1 MSAVNAVRAATQ
13 EPRGAA
19 PDGEPAP
26 AALLTAQTVL
36 AALVDAGVR
45 HVVLSLGSRS
55 APFVPVLADA
65 EAAGL
70 IDVRVVLDERS
81 AGFVALG
88 MARAGMRRRCT
99 APAAVITTSG
109 TAVANLHPAVL
120 EADAAGIPLLLITA
134 DRPHEL
140 VGTGANQ
147 TTEQTRM
154 FGAAVRTVVDLPADL
169 PRDLGAD
176 AAIPAIGGQV
186 RRAVEAARGRLSRD
200 PGPVQINVRFR
211 PPLAGPS
218 MGQSKRSAPRPA
230 SALSASSVPPAPS
243 APLVPSASAD
253 TPPAP
258 AISAAPAA
266 PVASP
271 DGAPSESRR
280 PRNGVCGLVVVGDTA
295 DDLGRLG
302 RALAEHLDWPLL
314 AEPTSGA
321 RGGPQALVRYAELLG
336 TPEGAELSGR
346 AQRIVVLGHPS
357 LTRSVTALLARTDP
371 SIDVLTSTARWTDVA
386 GTAAA
391 VHAVGAVESVETAET
406 AEAAEPT
413 EPAGPTEAAASRKWD
428 VPALAAALGLEAA
441 PPSWTDAWREAQG
454 RLPDLPEEGEALT
467 PDGAVLAV
475 YASCHSCRGPRNARD
490 AEGSRH
496 VDASFAPVAPALD
509 LVLGSSMTIRRLDRL
524 APPATGCAPAPIAN
538 RGLAGIDGTLAT
550 ALGVALAQDRGA
562 GVRVVVGDLTFLHDA
577 MSLGRGRGETEPDL
591 QVVVI
596 DDAGGAIFST
606 LEYPAV
612 TAPPV
617 FDRYFTAPQG
627 ADIAA
632 LARALGARVHQPR
645 TMTELRD
652 VLAGPVHGLSVV
664 HVSAQ
669 ASTAGSA

>member
-1 MSAVNAVRAATQ
+1 MPGQSASAGPAAV
-13 EPRGAA
+13 
-19 PDGEPAP
+19 PAP
-26 AALLTAQTVL
+26 A
-36 AALVDAGVR
+36 
-45 HVVLSLGSRS
+45 
-55 APFVPVLADA
+55 
-65 EAAGL
+65 
-70 IDVRVVLDERS
+70 
-81 AGFVALG
+81 
-88 MARAGMRRRCT
+88 
-99 APAAVITTSG
+99 SG
-109 TAVANLHPAVL
+109 TPA
-120 EADAAGIPLLLITA
+120 
-134 DRPHEL
+134 
-140 VGTGANQ
+140 
-147 TTEQTRM
+147 
-154 FGAAVRTVVDLPADL
+154 
-169 PRDLGAD
+169 
-176 AAIPAIGGQV
+176 
-186 RRAVEAARGRLSRD
+186 
-200 PGPVQINVRFR
+200 
-211 PPLAGPS
+211 
-218 MGQSKRSAPRPA
+218 
-230 SALSASSVPPAPS
+230 
-243 APLVPSASAD
+243 
-253 TPPAP
+253 
-258 AISAAPAA
+258 
-266 PVASP
+266 ASP
-271 DGAPSESRR
+271 DGAPPQPRR
-280 PRNGVCGLVVVGDTA
+280 PRSGACGLVVVGDTA
-295 DDLGRLG
+295 DRLGDLG

-336 TPEGAELSGR
+336 APAGAELSGR
-346 AQRIVVLGHPS
+346 AERIVVLGHPS
-357 LTRSVTALLARTDP
+357 LTRSVTALLARRDP
-371 SIDVLTSTARWTDVA
+371 PIDVLTSTARWTDVA

-391 VHAVGAVESVETAET
+391 VHAVGASEASEAMASVEATED
-406 AEAAEPT
+406 AEAAEP
-413 EPAGPTEAAASRKWD
+413 EAAGARSWD

-441 PPSWTDAWREAQG
+441 PPSWMDAWREAEH

-475 YASCHSCRGPRNARD
+475 YASCQSCHGSGNARNARG
-490 AEGSRH
+490 AG
-496 VDASFAPVAPALD
+496 VPAPA

>member
-1 MSAVNAVRAATQ
+1 MSAVNAVSAAIQ

-176 AAIPAIGGQV
+176 AAIPAIGGQI

-200 PGPVQINVRFR
+200 PGPVQVNVRFR
-211 PPLAGPS
+211 PPLAGLS
-218 MGQSKRSAPRPA
+218 TGRLGRSAPRPA

-295 DDLGRLG
+295 DDLGHLG
-302 RALAEHLDWPLL
+302 RALAEHLNWPLL

-336 TPEGAELSGR
+336 APAGAELSGR
-346 AQRIVVLGHPS
+346 AERIVVLGHPS

-391 VHAVGAVESVETAET
+391 VHAVGASEASEAMASVEATED
-406 AEAAEPT
+406 AEAAEP
-413 EPAGPTEAAASRKWD
+413 EAAGARSWD

-475 YASCHSCRGPRNARD
+475 YTSCQSCYGSGNARG
-490 AEGSRH
+490 AG
-496 VDASFAPVAPALD
+496 VPAPA

-524 APPATGCAPAPIAN
+524 APPANGCAPAPIAN

>member
-1 MSAVNAVRAATQ
+1 MSAVNAVSAATQ

-45 HVVLSLGSRS
+45 HVVLSLGARS
-55 APFVPVLADA
+55 APFGPVLADA

-109 TAVANLHPAVL
+109 TAVASLHPAVL

-218 MGQSKRSAPRPA
+218 PGRLGRSAPRPA
-230 SALSASSVPPAPS
+230 PAPPGLSGLPGQS
-243 APLVPSASAD
+243 AAAGPAAV
-253 TPPAP
+253 PAP
-258 AISAAPAA
+258 ASGTPAAAPA
-266 PVASP
+266 ASP
-271 DGAPSESRR
+271 DGAPPQPRR
-280 PRNGVCGLVVVGDTA
+280 PRSGACGLVVVGDTA
-295 DDLGRLG
+295 DDLGHLG
-302 RALAEHLDWPLL
+302 RALAEHLNWPLL

-336 TPEGAELSGR
+336 APAGAELSGR
-346 AQRIVVLGHPS
+346 AERIVVLGHPS
-357 LTRSVTALLARTDP
+357 LTRSVTALLARRDP
-371 SIDVLTSTARWTDVA
+371 PIDVLTSTARWTDVA

-391 VHAVGAVESVETAET
+391 VHAVGASEASEATED
-406 AEAAEPT
+406 AEAAEP
-413 EPAGPTEAAASRKWD
+413 EAAGARSWD

-441 PPSWTDAWREAQG
+441 PTSWTDAWREAEH

-475 YASCHSCRGPRNARD
+475 YASCQSCHGSGNARNARG
-490 AEGSRH
+490 AG
-496 VDASFAPVAPALD
+496 VPAPA

-645 TMTELRD
+645 TMTELCD

>member
-1 MSAVNAVRAATQ
+1 MSAVNAVSAATQ

-200 PGPVQINVRFR
+200 PGPVQVNVRFR
-211 PPLAGPS
+211 PPLAGLS
-218 MGQSKRSAPRPA
+218 TGRLGRSAPRPA

-321 RGGPQALVRYAELLG
+321 RGGPQALVHYAELLG

-413 EPAGPTEAAASRKWD
+413 EPAGPTEAAGARSWD

-441 PPSWTDAWREAQG
+441 PTSWTDAWREAEH

-475 YASCHSCRGPRNARD
+475 YASCQSCHGSGNARNARG
-490 AEGSRH
+490 AG
-496 VDASFAPVAPALD
+496 VPAPA

-645 TMTELRD
+645 TMTELCD

>member
-1 MSAVNAVRAATQ
+1 MSAVNAVSAATQ

-176 AAIPAIGGQV
+176 AAIPAIGGQI

-211 PPLAGPS
+211 PPLAGPFP
-218 MGQSKRSAPRPA
+218 GRLGRSAPRPA
-230 SALSASSVPPAPS
+230 PAP
-243 APLVPSASAD
+243 PGLPGLPGVPGQSASAG
-253 TPPAP
+253 PA
-258 AISAAPAA
+258 AAPASASGA
-266 PVASP
+266 PSGAPAAVPAASP
-271 DGAPSESRR
+271 DGAPPQPRR
-280 PRNGVCGLVVVGDTA
+280 PRSGACGLVVVGDTA
-295 DDLGRLG
+295 DDLGHLG
-302 RALAEHLDWPLL
+302 RALAEHLNWPLL

-336 TPEGAELSGR
+336 APAGAEWSGR
-346 AQRIVVLGHPS
+346 AERIVVLGHPS
-357 LTRSVTALLARTDP
+357 LTRSVTALLARRDP
-371 SIDVLTSTARWTDVA
+371 PIDVLTSTARWTDVA

-391 VHAVGAVESVETAET
+391 VHAVGASEASEAMESVEATED
-406 AEAAEPT
+406 AEAAEP
-413 EPAGPTEAAASRKWD
+413 EAAGARSWD

-441 PPSWTDAWREAQG
+441 PTSWTDAWREAEH

-475 YASCHSCRGPRNARD
+475 YASCQSCHGSGNARNARG
-490 AEGSRH
+490 AG
-496 VDASFAPVAPALD
+496 VPAPA

>member
-1 MSAVNAVRAATQ
+1 MSAVNAVSAATQ

-88 MARAGMRRRCT
+88 MARAGMRRRCA

-176 AAIPAIGGQV
+176 AAIPAIGGQI

-211 PPLAGPS
+211 PPLAGPFP
-218 MGQSKRSAPRPA
+218 GRLGRSAPRPA
-230 SALSASSVPPAPS
+230 PAPPGLS
-243 APLVPSASAD
+243 GLPGQSASAG
-253 TPPAP
+253 PAAVPAP
-258 AISAAPAA
+258 ASGTPA
-266 PVASP
+266 ASP
-271 DGAPSESRR
+271 DGAPPQPRR
-280 PRNGVCGLVVVGDTA
+280 PRSGACGLVVVGDTA
-295 DDLGRLG
+295 DDLGHLG
-302 RALAEHLDWPLL
+302 RALAEHLNWPLL

-336 TPEGAELSGR
+336 APAGAELSGR
-346 AQRIVVLGHPS
+346 AERIVVLGHPS
-357 LTRSVTALLARTDP
+357 LTRSVTALLARRDP
-371 SIDVLTSTARWTDVA
+371 PIDVLTSTARWTDVA

-391 VHAVGAVESVETAET
+391 VHAVGASEASEAMESVEATED
-406 AEAAEPT
+406 AEAAEP
-413 EPAGPTEAAASRKWD
+413 EAAGARSWD

-441 PPSWTDAWREAQG
+441 PTSWMDAWREAEH

-475 YASCHSCRGPRNARD
+475 YTSCQSCYGSGNARG
-490 AEGSRH
+490 AG
-496 VDASFAPVAPALD
+496 VPAPA

-524 APPATGCAPAPIAN
+524 APPANGCAPAPIAN

>member
-1 MSAVNAVRAATQ
+1 MSAVNAVSAATQ

-176 AAIPAIGGQV
+176 AAIPAIGGQI

-211 PPLAGPS
+211 PPLAGPFP
-218 MGQSKRSAPRPA
+218 GRLGRSAPRPA
-230 SALSASSVPPAPS
+230 PAP
-243 APLVPSASAD
+243 PGLPGLPGVPGQSASAG
-253 TPPAP
+253 PA
-258 AISAAPAA
+258 AAPASASGA
-266 PVASP
+266 PSGAPAAVPAASP
-271 DGAPSESRR
+271 DGAPPQPRR
-280 PRNGVCGLVVVGDTA
+280 PRSGACGLVVVGDTA
-295 DDLGRLG
+295 DDLGHLG
-302 RALAEHLDWPLL
+302 RALAEHLNWPLL

-336 TPEGAELSGR
+336 APAGAELSGR
-346 AQRIVVLGHPS
+346 AERIVVLGHPS
-357 LTRSVTALLARTDP
+357 LTRSVTALLARRDP
-371 SIDVLTSTARWTDVA
+371 PIDVLTSTARWTDVA

-391 VHAVGAVESVETAET
+391 VHAVGASEASEAMASVEATED
-406 AEAAEPT
+406 AEAAEP
-413 EPAGPTEAAASRKWD
+413 EAAGARSWD

-441 PPSWTDAWREAQG
+441 PPSWMDAWREAEH

-475 YASCHSCRGPRNARD
+475 YTSCQSCYGSGNARG
-490 AEGSRH
+490 AG
-496 VDASFAPVAPALD
+496 VPAPA

-524 APPATGCAPAPIAN
+524 APPANGCAPAPIAN

>member
-1 MSAVNAVRAATQ
+1 MSAVNAVSAATQ

-109 TAVANLHPAVL
+109 TAVASLHPAVL

-218 MGQSKRSAPRPA
+218 PGRLGRSAPRPA
-230 SALSASSVPPAPS
+230 PAPPGLS
-243 APLVPSASAD
+243 GLPGQSASAG
-253 TPPAP
+253 PAAVPAP
-258 AISAAPAA
+258 ASGTPAAAPA
-266 PVASP
+266 ASP
-271 DGAPSESRR
+271 DGAPPQPRR
-280 PRNGVCGLVVVGDTA
+280 PRSGACGLVVVGDTA
-295 DDLGRLG
+295 DDLGHLG
-302 RALAEHLDWPLL
+302 RALAEHLNWPLL

-321 RGGPQALVRYAELLG
+321 RGGPQALVHYAELLG
-336 TPEGAELSGR
+336 APAGAELSGR
-346 AQRIVVLGHPS
+346 AERIVVLGHPS
-357 LTRSVTALLARTDP
+357 LTRSVTALLARRDP
-371 SIDVLTSTARWTDVA
+371 PIDVLTSTARWTDVA

-391 VHAVGAVESVETAET
+391 VHAVGASEASEAMASVEATED
-406 AEAAEPT
+406 AEAAEP
-413 EPAGPTEAAASRKWD
+413 EAAGARSWD

-441 PPSWTDAWREAQG
+441 PTSWTDAWREAEH

-475 YASCHSCRGPRNARD
+475 YTSCQSCYGSGNARG
-490 AEGSRH
+490 AG
-496 VDASFAPVAPALD
+496 VPAPA

>member
-176 AAIPAIGGQV
+176 AAIPAIGGQI

-200 PGPVQINVRFR
+200 PGPVQVNVRFR
-211 PPLAGPS
+211 PPLAGLS
-218 MGQSKRSAPRPA
+218 TGRLGRSAPRPA
-230 SALSASSVPPAPS
+230 PAPPGLS
-243 APLVPSASAD
+243 GLPGQSASAG
-253 TPPAP
+253 PAAVPAP
-258 AISAAPAA
+258 ASGTPAAAPA
-266 PVASP
+266 ASP
-271 DGAPSESRR
+271 DGAPPQPRR
-280 PRNGVCGLVVVGDTA
+280 PRSGACGLVVVGDTA
-295 DDLGRLG
+295 DDLGHLG
-302 RALAEHLDWPLL
+302 RALAEHLNWPLL

-336 TPEGAELSGR
+336 APAGAELSGR
-346 AQRIVVLGHPS
+346 AERIVVLGHPS
-357 LTRSVTALLARTDP
+357 LTRSVTALLARRDP
-371 SIDVLTSTARWTDVA
+371 PIDVLTSTARWTDVA

-391 VHAVGAVESVETAET
+391 VHAVGASEASEAMASVEATED
-406 AEAAEPT
+406 AEAAEP
-413 EPAGPTEAAASRKWD
+413 EAAGARSWD

-441 PPSWTDAWREAQG
+441 PPSWMDAWREAEH

-475 YASCHSCRGPRNARD
+475 YASCQSCHGSGNARNARG
-490 AEGSRH
+490 AG
-496 VDASFAPVAPALD
+496 VPAPA

-524 APPATGCAPAPIAN
+524 APPANGCAPAPIAN

>member
-1 MSAVNAVRAATQ
+1 MSAVNAVSAAIQ

-176 AAIPAIGGQV
+176 AAIPAIGGQI

-200 PGPVQINVRFR
+200 PGPVQVNVRFR
-211 PPLAGPS
+211 PPLAGLS
-218 MGQSKRSAPRPA
+218 TGRLGRSAPRPA

-321 RGGPQALVRYAELLG
+321 RGGPQALVHYAELLG

-346 AQRIVVLGHPS
+346 AQRIVGLGHPS

-391 VHAVGAVESVETAET
+391 VHAVGASEASEAMASVEATED
-406 AEAAEPT
+406 AEAAEP
-413 EPAGPTEAAASRKWD
+413 EAAGARSWD

-441 PPSWTDAWREAQG
+441 PPSWMDAWREAEH

-475 YASCHSCRGPRNARD
+475 YTSCQSCYGSGNARG
-490 AEGSRH
+490 AG
-496 VDASFAPVAPALD
+496 VPAPA

-524 APPATGCAPAPIAN
+524 APPANGCAPAPIAN

>member
-1 MSAVNAVRAATQ
+1 MSAVNAVSAAIQ

-176 AAIPAIGGQV
+176 AAIPAIGGQI

-200 PGPVQINVRFR
+200 PGPVQVNVRFR
-211 PPLAGPS
+211 PPLAGLS
-218 MGQSKRSAPRPA
+218 TGRLGRSAPRPA
-230 SALSASSVPPAPS
+230 PAP
-243 APLVPSASAD
+243 PGLPGVPGQSASAG
-253 TPPAP
+253 PA
-258 AISAAPAA
+258 AAPASASGA
-266 PVASP
+266 PSGAPAAVPAASP
-271 DGAPSESRR
+271 DGAPPQPRR
-280 PRNGVCGLVVVGDTA
+280 PRSGACGLVVVGDTA

-321 RGGPQALVRYAELLG
+321 RGGPQALVHYAELLG

-357 LTRSVTALLARTDP
+357 LTRSVTALLARRDP
-371 SIDVLTSTARWTDVA
+371 PIDVLTSTARWTDVA

-475 YASCHSCRGPRNARD
+475 YTSCQSCYGSGNARG
-490 AEGSRH
+490 AG
-496 VDASFAPVAPALD
+496 VPAPA

-524 APPATGCAPAPIAN
+524 APPANGCAPAPIAN

>member
-1 MSAVNAVRAATQ
+1 MSAVNAVSAAIQ

-176 AAIPAIGGQV
+176 AAIPAIGGQI

-200 PGPVQINVRFR
+200 PGPVQVNVRFR
-211 PPLAGPS
+211 PPLAGLS
-218 MGQSKRSAPRPA
+218 TGRLGRSAPRPA
-230 SALSASSVPPAPS
+230 PAP
-243 APLVPSASAD
+243 PGLPGLPGVPGQSASAG
-253 TPPAP
+253 PA
-258 AISAAPAA
+258 AAPASASGA
-266 PVASP
+266 PSGAPAAVPAASP
-271 DGAPSESRR
+271 DGAPPQPRR
-280 PRNGVCGLVVVGDTA
+280 PRSGACGLVVVGDTA
-295 DDLGRLG
+295 DDLGHLG
-302 RALAEHLDWPLL
+302 RALAEHLNWPLL

-336 TPEGAELSGR
+336 APAGAEWSGR
-346 AQRIVVLGHPS
+346 AERIVVLGHPS
-357 LTRSVTALLARTDP
+357 LTRSVTALLARRDP
-371 SIDVLTSTARWTDVA
+371 PIDVLTSTARWTDVA

-391 VHAVGAVESVETAET
+391 VHAVGASEASEAMESVEATED
-406 AEAAEPT
+406 AEAAEP
-413 EPAGPTEAAASRKWD
+413 EAAGARSWD

-441 PPSWTDAWREAQG
+441 PTSWTDAWREAEH

-475 YASCHSCRGPRNARD
+475 YASCQSCHGSGNARNARG
-490 AEGSRH
+490 AG
-496 VDASFAPVAPALD
+496 VPAPA

>member
-1 MSAVNAVRAATQ
+1 MSAVNAVSAATQ

-109 TAVANLHPAVL
+109 TAVASLHPAVL

-176 AAIPAIGGQV
+176 AAIPAIGGQI

-218 MGQSKRSAPRPA
+218 PGRLGRSAPRPA
-230 SALSASSVPPAPS
+230 PAPPGLS
-243 APLVPSASAD
+243 GLPGQSASAG
-253 TPPAP
+253 PAAVPAP
-258 AISAAPAA
+258 ASGTPAAAPA
-266 PVASP
+266 ASP
-271 DGAPSESRR
+271 DGAPPQPRR
-280 PRNGVCGLVVVGDTA
+280 PRSGACGLVVVGDTA
-295 DDLGRLG
+295 DDLGHLG
-302 RALAEHLDWPLL
+302 RALAEHLNWPLL

-336 TPEGAELSGR
+336 APAGAELSGR
-346 AQRIVVLGHPS
+346 AERIVVLGHPS
-357 LTRSVTALLARTDP
+357 LTRSVTALLARRDP
-371 SIDVLTSTARWTDVA
+371 PIDVLTSTARWTDVA

-391 VHAVGAVESVETAET
+391 VHAVGASEASEAMESVEATED
-406 AEAAEPT
+406 AEAAEP
-413 EPAGPTEAAASRKWD
+413 EAAGARSWD

-441 PPSWTDAWREAQG
+441 PTSWTDAWREAEH

-475 YASCHSCRGPRNARD
+475 YASCQSCHGSGNARNARG
-490 AEGSRH
+490 AG
-496 VDASFAPVAPALD
+496 VPAPA

-524 APPATGCAPAPIAN
+524 APPANGCAPAPIAN

>member
-1 MSAVNAVRAATQ
+1 MSAVNAVSAATQ

-109 TAVANLHPAVL
+109 TAVASLHPAVL

-218 MGQSKRSAPRPA
+218 PGRLGRSAPRPA
-230 SALSASSVPPAPS
+230 PAPPGLS
-243 APLVPSASAD
+243 GLPGQSASAG
-253 TPPAP
+253 PAAVPAP
-258 AISAAPAA
+258 ASGTPAAAPA
-266 PVASP
+266 ASP
-271 DGAPSESRR
+271 DGAPPQPRR
-280 PRNGVCGLVVVGDTA
+280 PRSGACGLVVVGDTA
-295 DDLGRLG
+295 DDLGHLG
-302 RALAEHLDWPLL
+302 RALAEHLNWPLL

-336 TPEGAELSGR
+336 APAGAELSGR
-346 AQRIVVLGHPS
+346 AERIVVLGHPS
-357 LTRSVTALLARTDP
+357 LTRSVTALLARRDP
-371 SIDVLTSTARWTDVA
+371 PIDVLTSTARWTDVA

-441 PPSWTDAWREAQG
+441 PPSWMDAWREAEH

-475 YASCHSCRGPRNARD
+475 YTSCQSCYGSGNARG
-490 AEGSRH
+490 AG
-496 VDASFAPVAPALD
+496 VPAPA

-524 APPATGCAPAPIAN
+524 APPANGCAPAPIAN

-645 TMTELRD
+645 TMTELCD

>member
-1 MSAVNAVRAATQ
+1 MSAVSAAAR
-13 EPRGAA
+13 ESRGGAA
-19 PDGEPAP
+19 PDDGGPVP
-26 AALLTAQTVL
+26 GALLTAQAVL
-36 AALVDAGVR
+36 ASLVDAGVR

-65 EAAGL
+65 EAADL

-169 PRDLGAD
+169 PRDLGAE
-176 AAIPAIGGQV
+176 AAIPAIGGQI

-218 MGQSKRSAPRPA
+218 MGRGRSAPLPA
-230 SALSASSVPPAPS
+230 SAPLRPSGPSGLSGPSV
-243 APLVPSASAD
+243 
-253 TPPAP
+253 
-258 AISAAPAA
+258 AAGPAA
-266 PVASP
+266 ARPEPAASTAPVVSAASP
-271 DGAPSESRR
+271 DGAPSQSQRSR
-280 PRNGVCGLVVVGDTA
+280 GGACGLVVVGDTA

-336 TPEGAELSGR
+336 APAGAELSGR

-357 LTRSVTALLARTDP
+357 LTRSVTALLARSDP
-371 SIDVLTSTARWTDVA
+371 LIDVLTSTARWTDVA

-391 VHAVGAVESVETAET
+391 VHAVGAVESVEAAET
-406 AEAAEPT
+406 AEAAEPAEPT
-413 EPAGPTEAAASRKWD
+413 EPTEAAASRRWD

-441 PPSWTDAWREAQG
+441 PPSWTDAWREAQD

-475 YASCHSCRGPRNARD
+475 YASCLGPPNARD
-490 AEGSRH
+490 AG
-496 VDASFAPVAPALD
+496 APVPD

-577 MSLGRGRGETEPDL
+577 MSLGRGCGEAEPDL
-591 QVVVI
+591 QVIVI

-612 TAPPV
+612 TAPQV
-617 FDRYFTAPQG
+617 FDRCFTAPQG

-652 VLAGPVHGLSVV
+652 MLAGPVRGLSVV
-664 HVSAQ
+664 HVVVSATGC
-669 ASTAGSA
+669 A

>member
-1 MSAVNAVRAATQ
+1 MSAVNAVSAAIQ

-176 AAIPAIGGQV
+176 AAIPAIGGQI

-218 MGQSKRSAPRPA
+218 PGRLGRSAPRPA
-230 SALSASSVPPAPS
+230 PAP
-243 APLVPSASAD
+243 PGLPGLPGVPGQSASAG
-253 TPPAP
+253 PA
-258 AISAAPAA
+258 AAPASASGA
-266 PVASP
+266 PSGAPAAVPAASP
-271 DGAPSESRR
+271 DGAPPQPRR
-280 PRNGVCGLVVVGDTA
+280 PRSGACGLVVVGDTA
-295 DDLGRLG
+295 DDLGHLG
-302 RALAEHLDWPLL
+302 RALAEHLNWPLL

-321 RGGPQALVRYAELLG
+321 RGGPQALVHYAELLG

-475 YASCHSCRGPRNARD
+475 YTSCQSCYGSGNARG
-490 AEGSRH
+490 AG
-496 VDASFAPVAPALD
+496 VPAPA

-524 APPATGCAPAPIAN
+524 APPANGCAPAPIAN

>member
-1 MSAVNAVRAATQ
+1 MSAVNAVSAATQ

-176 AAIPAIGGQV
+176 AAIPAIGGQI

-211 PPLAGPS
+211 PPLAGPFP
-218 MGQSKRSAPRPA
+218 GRLGRSAPRPA
-230 SALSASSVPPAPS
+230 PAPPGLS
-243 APLVPSASAD
+243 GLPGQSASAG
-253 TPPAP
+253 PAAVPAP
-258 AISAAPAA
+258 ASGTPA
-266 PVASP
+266 ASP
-271 DGAPSESRR
+271 DGAPPQPRR
-280 PRNGVCGLVVVGDTA
+280 PRSGACGLVVVGDTA
-295 DDLGRLG
+295 DDLGHLG
-302 RALAEHLDWPLL
+302 RALAEHLNWPLL

-336 TPEGAELSGR
+336 APAGAELSGR
-346 AQRIVVLGHPS
+346 AERIVVLGHPS
-357 LTRSVTALLARTDP
+357 LTRSVTALLARRDP
-371 SIDVLTSTARWTDVA
+371 PIDVLTSTARWTDVA

-391 VHAVGAVESVETAET
+391 VHAVGASEASEAMESVEATED
-406 AEAAEPT
+406 AEAAEP
-413 EPAGPTEAAASRKWD
+413 EAAGARSWD

-441 PPSWTDAWREAQG
+441 PTSWMDAWREAEH

-475 YASCHSCRGPRNARD
+475 YTSCQSCYGSGNARG
-490 AEGSRH
+490 AG
-496 VDASFAPVAPALD
+496 VPAPA

-524 APPATGCAPAPIAN
+524 APPANGCAPAPIAN

>member
-1 MSAVNAVRAATQ
+1 MSAVNAVSAATQ

-176 AAIPAIGGQV
+176 AAIPAIGGQI

-200 PGPVQINVRFR
+200 PGPVQVNVRFR
-211 PPLAGPS
+211 PPLAGLS
-218 MGQSKRSAPRPA
+218 TGRLGRSAPRPA

-321 RGGPQALVRYAELLG
+321 RGGPQALVHYAELLG
-336 TPEGAELSGR
+336 APAGAELSGR
-346 AQRIVVLGHPS
+346 AERIVVLGHPS
-357 LTRSVTALLARTDP
+357 LTRSVTALLARRDP
-371 SIDVLTSTARWTDVA
+371 PIDVLTSTARWTDVA

-391 VHAVGAVESVETAET
+391 VHAVGASEASEAMASVEATED
-406 AEAAEPT
+406 AEAAEP
-413 EPAGPTEAAASRKWD
+413 EAAGARSWD

-441 PPSWTDAWREAQG
+441 PPSWMDAWREAEH

-475 YASCHSCRGPRNARD
+475 YTSCQSCYGSGNARG
-490 AEGSRH
+490 AG
-496 VDASFAPVAPALD
+496 VPAPA

-524 APPATGCAPAPIAN
+524 APPANGCAPAPIAN

>member
-1 MSAVNAVRAATQ
+1 MSAVNAVSAATQ

-211 PPLAGPS
+211 PPLAGPFP
-218 MGQSKRSAPRPA
+218 GRLGRSAPRPA
-230 SALSASSVPPAPS
+230 PAPPGLS
-243 APLVPSASAD
+243 GLPGQSASAG
-253 TPPAP
+253 PAAVPAP
-258 AISAAPAA
+258 ASGTPA
-266 PVASP
+266 ASP
-271 DGAPSESRR
+271 DGAPPQPRR
-280 PRNGVCGLVVVGDTA
+280 PRSGACGLVVVGDTA
-295 DDLGRLG
+295 DDLGHLG
-302 RALAEHLDWPLL
+302 RALAEHLNWPLL

-336 TPEGAELSGR
+336 APAGAELSGR
-346 AQRIVVLGHPS
+346 AERIVVLGHPS
-357 LTRSVTALLARTDP
+357 LTRSVTALLARRDP
-371 SIDVLTSTARWTDVA
+371 PIDVLTSTARWTDVA

-391 VHAVGAVESVETAET
+391 VHAVGASEASEAMASVEATED
-406 AEAAEPT
+406 AEAAEP
-413 EPAGPTEAAASRKWD
+413 EAAGARSWD

-441 PPSWTDAWREAQG
+441 PPSWMDAWREAEH

-475 YASCHSCRGPRNARD
+475 YASCQSCHGSGNARNARG
-490 AEGSRH
+490 AG
-496 VDASFAPVAPALD
+496 VPAPA

-524 APPATGCAPAPIAN
+524 APPANGCAPAPIAN

>member
-1 MSAVNAVRAATQ
+1 MSAVNAVSAATQ

-109 TAVANLHPAVL
+109 TAVASLHPAVL

-218 MGQSKRSAPRPA
+218 PGRLGRSAPRPA
-230 SALSASSVPPAPS
+230 PAPPGLS
-243 APLVPSASAD
+243 GLPGQSASAG
-253 TPPAP
+253 PAAVPAP
-258 AISAAPAA
+258 ASGTPAAAPA
-266 PVASP
+266 ASP
-271 DGAPSESRR
+271 DGAPPQPRR
-280 PRNGVCGLVVVGDTA
+280 PRSGACGLVVVGDTA
-295 DDLGRLG
+295 DDLGHLG
-302 RALAEHLDWPLL
+302 RALAEHLNWPLL

-336 TPEGAELSGR
+336 APAGAELSGR
-346 AQRIVVLGHPS
+346 AERIVVLGHPS
-357 LTRSVTALLARTDP
+357 LTRSVTALLARRDP
-371 SIDVLTSTARWTDVA
+371 PIDVLTSTARWTDVA

-391 VHAVGAVESVETAET
+391 VHAVGASEASEAMASVEATED
-406 AEAAEPT
+406 AEAAEP
-413 EPAGPTEAAASRKWD
+413 EAAGARSWD

-441 PPSWTDAWREAQG
+441 PTSWMDAWREAEH

-475 YASCHSCRGPRNARD
+475 YASCQSCHGSGNARNARG
-490 AEGSRH
+490 AG
-496 VDASFAPVAPALD
+496 VPAPA

-524 APPATGCAPAPIAN
+524 APPANGCAPAPIAN

>member
-1 MSAVNAVRAATQ
+1 MSAVNAVSAATQ

-109 TAVANLHPAVL
+109 TAVASLHPAVL

-218 MGQSKRSAPRPA
+218 PGRLGRSAPRPA
-230 SALSASSVPPAPS
+230 PAPPGLS
-243 APLVPSASAD
+243 GLPGQSASAG
-253 TPPAP
+253 PAAVPAP
-258 AISAAPAA
+258 ASGTPAAAPA
-266 PVASP
+266 ASP
-271 DGAPSESRR
+271 DGAPPQPRR
-280 PRNGVCGLVVVGDTA
+280 PRSGACGLVVVGDTA
-295 DDLGRLG
+295 DDLGHLG
-302 RALAEHLDWPLL
+302 RALAEHLNWPLL

-336 TPEGAELSGR
+336 ASAGAELSGR
-346 AQRIVVLGHPS
+346 AERIVVLGHPS
-357 LTRSVTALLARTDP
+357 LTRSVTALLARRDP
-371 SIDVLTSTARWTDVA
+371 PIDVLTSTARWTDVA

-391 VHAVGAVESVETAET
+391 VHAVGASEASEAMESVEATED
-406 AEAAEPT
+406 AEAAEP
-413 EPAGPTEAAASRKWD
+413 EAAGARSWD

-441 PPSWTDAWREAQG
+441 PTSWTDAWREAEH

-475 YASCHSCRGPRNARD
+475 YASCQSCHGSGNARNARG
-490 AEGSRH
+490 AG
-496 VDASFAPVAPALD
+496 VPAPA

-645 TMTELRD
+645 TMTELCD

>member
-1 MSAVNAVRAATQ
+1 MSAVNAVSAAAQ

-19 PDGEPAP
+19 PDGDESAP

-70 IDVRVVLDERS
+70 INVRVVLDERS

-88 MARAGMRRRCT
+88 MSRAGMRRRCT

-120 EADAAGIPLLLITA
+120 EADAAGIPLLLVTA

-176 AAIPAIGGQV
+176 AAIPAIGGQI

-200 PGPVQINVRFR
+200 PGPVQVNVRFR
-211 PPLAGPS
+211 PPLAGLS
-218 MGQSKRSAPRPA
+218 TGRLGRSAPW
-230 SALSASSVPPAPS
+230 PAP
-243 APLVPSASAD
+243 APPEPSGLSGQSASAVPD
-253 TPPAP
+253 PAVP
-258 AISAAPAA
+258 AAAAAPAA
-266 PVASP
+266 SP
-271 DGAPSESRR
+271 DDASSQSPRSQSGA
-280 PRNGVCGLVVVGDTA
+280 CGLVVVGDTA

-302 RALAEHLDWPLL
+302 RALAEHLNWPLL

-336 TPEGAELSGR
+336 TPAGAKLSGR
-346 AQRIVVLGHPS
+346 AERIVVLGHPS
-357 LTRSVTALLARTDP
+357 LTRSVTALLARRDP
-371 SIDVLTSTARWTDVA
+371 PIDVLTSTARWTDVA

-391 VHAVGAVESVETAET
+391 VHAVGASEAMESVESAG
-406 AEAAEPT
+406 AAG
-413 EPAGPTEAAASRKWD
+413 ARSWD

-441 PPSWTDAWREAQG
+441 PPSWTDAWREAQD

-475 YASCHSCRGPRNARD
+475 YASCYSCHGPLNARD
-490 AEGSRH
+490 AEEVRDGRQ
-496 VDASFAPVAPALD
+496 DAGAPVPD

-524 APPATGCAPAPIAN
+524 APPANGCAPAPIAN

-550 ALGVALAQDRGA
+550 ALGVALARDRGA

-664 HVSAQ
+664 HVS
-669 ASTAGSA
+669 TTG

>member
-1 MSAVNAVRAATQ
+1 MSAVNAVSAATQ

-109 TAVANLHPAVL
+109 TAVASLHPAVL

-218 MGQSKRSAPRPA
+218 PGRLGRSAPRPA
-230 SALSASSVPPAPS
+230 PAPPGLS
-243 APLVPSASAD
+243 GLPGQSASAG
-253 TPPAP
+253 PAAVPAP
-258 AISAAPAA
+258 ASGTPAAA

-321 RGGPQALVRYAELLG
+321 RGGPQALVHYAELLG

-475 YASCHSCRGPRNARD
+475 YTSCQSCYGSGNARG
-490 AEGSRH
+490 AG
-496 VDASFAPVAPALD
+496 VPAPA

-524 APPATGCAPAPIAN
+524 APPANGCAPAPIAN

>member
-1 MSAVNAVRAATQ
+1 MSAVNAVSAATQ

-218 MGQSKRSAPRPA
+218 MGRGRSAPPPA
-230 SALSASSVPPAPS
+230 SAPLRPSGPSGLSGPSV
-243 APLVPSASAD
+243 
-253 TPPAP
+253 
-258 AISAAPAA
+258 AAGPAA
-266 PVASP
+266 ARPEPAASTAPVVSAASP
-271 DGAPSESRR
+271 DGAPSQSQRSR
-280 PRNGVCGLVVVGDTA
+280 GGACGLVVVGDTA

-336 TPEGAELSGR
+336 APAGAELSGR

-357 LTRSVTALLARTDP
+357 LTRSVTALLARSDP
-371 SIDVLTSTARWTDVA
+371 LIDVLTSTARWTDVA

-391 VHAVGAVESVETAET
+391 VHAVGAVESVEAAET
-406 AEAAEPT
+406 AEAAEPAEPT
-413 EPAGPTEAAASRKWD
+413 EPTEAAASRRWD

-441 PPSWTDAWREAQG
+441 PPSWMDAWREAEH

-475 YASCHSCRGPRNARD
+475 YTSCQSCYGSGNARG
-490 AEGSRH
+490 AG
-496 VDASFAPVAPALD
+496 VPAPA

-524 APPATGCAPAPIAN
+524 APPANGCAPAPIAN

>member
-1 MSAVNAVRAATQ
+1 MSAVSAAAR
-13 EPRGAA
+13 ESRGGAA
-19 PDGEPAP
+19 PDDGGPVP
-26 AALLTAQTVL
+26 GALLTAQAVL
-36 AALVDAGVR
+36 ASLVDAGVR
-45 HVVLSLGSRS
+45 PVVLSLGSRS

-65 EAAGL
+65 EAADL

-169 PRDLGAD
+169 PRDLGAE
-176 AAIPAIGGQV
+176 AAIPAIGGQI

-211 PPLAGPS
+211 PPLAGPFP
-218 MGQSKRSAPRPA
+218 GRLGRSAPRPA
-230 SALSASSVPPAPS
+230 PAP
-243 APLVPSASAD
+243 PGLPGLPGVPGQSASAG
-253 TPPAP
+253 PA
-258 AISAAPAA
+258 AAPASASGTPAAA
-266 PVASP
+266 PAASP
-271 DGAPSESRR
+271 DGAPPQPRR
-280 PRNGVCGLVVVGDTA
+280 PRSGACGLVVVGDTA
-295 DDLGRLG
+295 ADLGHLG

-336 TPEGAELSGR
+336 APAGAELSGR
-346 AQRIVVLGHPS
+346 AERIVVLGHPS
-357 LTRSVTALLARTDP
+357 LTRSVTALLARRDP
-371 SIDVLTSTARWTDVA
+371 PIDVLTSTARWTDVA

-391 VHAVGAVESVETAET
+391 VHAVGASEASEAMASVEATED
-406 AEAAEPT
+406 AEAAEP
-413 EPAGPTEAAASRKWD
+413 EAAGARSWD

-441 PPSWTDAWREAQG
+441 PPSWMDAWREAEH

-475 YASCHSCRGPRNARD
+475 YTSCQSCYGSGNARG
-490 AEGSRH
+490 AG
-496 VDASFAPVAPALD
+496 VPAPA

-524 APPATGCAPAPIAN
+524 APPANGCAPAPIAN

-577 MSLGRGRGETEPDL
+577 MSLGRGCGEAEPDL
-591 QVVVI
+591 QVIVI

-612 TAPPV
+612 TEPQV

>member
-1 MSAVNAVRAATQ
+1 MSAVNAVSAATQ

-81 AGFVALG
+81 AGFVAMG

-109 TAVANLHPAVL
+109 TAVASLHPAVL

-218 MGQSKRSAPRPA
+218 PGRLGRSAPRPA
-230 SALSASSVPPAPS
+230 PAPPGLS
-243 APLVPSASAD
+243 GLPGQSASAG
-253 TPPAP
+253 PAAVPAP
-258 AISAAPAA
+258 ASGTPAAAPA
-266 PVASP
+266 ASP
-271 DGAPSESRR
+271 DGAPPQPRR
-280 PRNGVCGLVVVGDTA
+280 PRSGACGLVVVGDTA
-295 DDLGRLG
+295 DDLGHLG
-302 RALAEHLDWPLL
+302 RALAEHLNWPLL

-336 TPEGAELSGR
+336 APAGAELSGR
-346 AQRIVVLGHPS
+346 AERIVVLGHPS
-357 LTRSVTALLARTDP
+357 LTRSVTALLARRDP
-371 SIDVLTSTARWTDVA
+371 PIDVLTSTARWTDVA

-391 VHAVGAVESVETAET
+391 VHAVGASEASEAMESVEATED
-406 AEAAEPT
+406 AEAAEP
-413 EPAGPTEAAASRKWD
+413 EAAGARSWD

-441 PPSWTDAWREAQG
+441 PTSWTDAWREAEH

-475 YASCHSCRGPRNARD
+475 YASCQSCRGPRNARG
-490 AEGSRH
+490 AG
-496 VDASFAPVAPALD
+496 VPAPA

-524 APPATGCAPAPIAN
+524 APPANGCAPAPIAN

-652 VLAGPVHGLSVV
+652 VLAGPVRGLSVV

>member
-1 MSAVNAVRAATQ
+1 MSAVNAVSAATQ

-176 AAIPAIGGQV
+176 AAIPAIGGQI

-211 PPLAGPS
+211 PPLAGPFP
-218 MGQSKRSAPRPA
+218 GRLGRSAPRPA
-230 SALSASSVPPAPS
+230 PAP
-243 APLVPSASAD
+243 PGLPGLPGVPGQSASAG
-253 TPPAP
+253 PA
-258 AISAAPAA
+258 AAPASASGA
-266 PVASP
+266 PSGAPAAVPAASP
-271 DGAPSESRR
+271 DGAPPQPRR
-280 PRNGVCGLVVVGDTA
+280 PRSGACGLVVVGDTA
-295 DDLGRLG
+295 GDLAHLG
-302 RALAEHLDWPLL
+302 RALAEHLNWPLL

-336 TPEGAELSGR
+336 APAGAELSGR
-346 AQRIVVLGHPS
+346 AERIVVLGHPS
-357 LTRSVTALLARTDP
+357 LTRSVTALLARRDP
-371 SIDVLTSTARWTDVA
+371 PIDVLTSTARWTDVA

-441 PPSWTDAWREAQG
+441 PPSWMDAWREAEH

-475 YASCHSCRGPRNARD
+475 YTSCQSCYGSGNARG
-490 AEGSRH
+490 AG
-496 VDASFAPVAPALD
+496 VPAPA

-524 APPATGCAPAPIAN
+524 APPANGCAPAPIAN

>member
-1 MSAVNAVRAATQ
+1 MSAVNAVSAATQ

-88 MARAGMRRRCT
+88 MARAGMRRRCA

-176 AAIPAIGGQV
+176 AAIPAIGGQI

-211 PPLAGPS
+211 PPLAGPFP
-218 MGQSKRSAPRPA
+218 GRLGRSAPRPA
-230 SALSASSVPPAPS
+230 PAPPGLS
-243 APLVPSASAD
+243 GLPGQSASAG
-253 TPPAP
+253 PAAVPAP
-258 AISAAPAA
+258 ASGTPAAAPA
-266 PVASP
+266 ASP
-271 DGAPSESRR
+271 DGAPPQPRR
-280 PRNGVCGLVVVGDTA
+280 PRSGACGLVVVGDTA
-295 DDLGRLG
+295 DDLGHLG
-302 RALAEHLDWPLL
+302 RALAEHLNWPLL

-336 TPEGAELSGR
+336 ASAGAELSGR
-346 AQRIVVLGHPS
+346 AERIVVLGHPS
-357 LTRSVTALLARTDP
+357 LTRSVTALLARRDP
-371 SIDVLTSTARWTDVA
+371 PIDVLTSTARWTDVA

-391 VHAVGAVESVETAET
+391 VHAVGASEASEAMASVEATED
-406 AEAAEPT
+406 AEAAEP
-413 EPAGPTEAAASRKWD
+413 EAAGARSWD

-441 PPSWTDAWREAQG
+441 PTSWTDAWREAEH

-475 YASCHSCRGPRNARD
+475 YASCQSCHGSGNARNARG
-490 AEGSRH
+490 AG
-496 VDASFAPVAPALD
+496 VPAPA

-645 TMTELRD
+645 TMTELCD

>member
-1 MSAVNAVRAATQ
+1 MSAVNAVSAAIQ

-176 AAIPAIGGQV
+176 AAIPAIGGQI

-211 PPLAGPS
+211 PPLAGPFP
-218 MGQSKRSAPRPA
+218 GRLGRSAPRPA
-230 SALSASSVPPAPS
+230 PAP
-243 APLVPSASAD
+243 PGLPGLPGVPGQSASAG
-253 TPPAP
+253 PAAVPAP
-258 AISAAPAA
+258 ASGTPAAAPA
-266 PVASP
+266 ASP
-271 DGAPSESRR
+271 DGAPPQPRR
-280 PRNGVCGLVVVGDTA
+280 PRSGACGLVVVGDTA
-295 DDLGRLG
+295 DDLGHLG
-302 RALAEHLDWPLL
+302 RALAEHLNWPLL

-336 TPEGAELSGR
+336 APAGAELSGR
-346 AQRIVVLGHPS
+346 AERIVVLGHPS
-357 LTRSVTALLARTDP
+357 LTRSVTALLARRDP
-371 SIDVLTSTARWTDVA
+371 PIDVLTSTARWTDVA

-441 PPSWTDAWREAQG
+441 PPSWMDAWREAEH

-475 YASCHSCRGPRNARD
+475 YTSCQSCYGSGNARG
-490 AEGSRH
+490 AG
-496 VDASFAPVAPALD
+496 VPAPA

-524 APPATGCAPAPIAN
+524 APPANGCAPAPIAN

>member
-1 MSAVNAVRAATQ
+1 MSAVNAVSAATQ

-211 PPLAGPS
+211 PPLAGPFP
-218 MGQSKRSAPRPA
+218 GRLGRSAPRPA
-230 SALSASSVPPAPS
+230 PAPPGLS
-243 APLVPSASAD
+243 GLPGQSASAG
-253 TPPAP
+253 PAAVPAP
-258 AISAAPAA
+258 ASGTPA
-266 PVASP
+266 ASP
-271 DGAPSESRR
+271 DGAPPQPRR
-280 PRNGVCGLVVVGDTA
+280 PRSGACGLVVVGDTA
-295 DDLGRLG
+295 DDLGHLG
-302 RALAEHLDWPLL
+302 RALAEHLNWPLL

-336 TPEGAELSGR
+336 APAGAELSGR
-346 AQRIVVLGHPS
+346 AERIVVLGHPS
-357 LTRSVTALLARTDP
+357 LTRSVTALLARRDP
-371 SIDVLTSTARWTDVA
+371 PIDVLTSTARWTDVA

-391 VHAVGAVESVETAET
+391 VHAVGASEASEAMASVEATED
-406 AEAAEPT
+406 AEAAEP
-413 EPAGPTEAAASRKWD
+413 EAAGARSWD

-441 PPSWTDAWREAQG
+441 PPSWMDAWREAEH

-475 YASCHSCRGPRNARD
+475 YASCQSCHGSGNARNARG
-490 AEGSRH
+490 AG
-496 VDASFAPVAPALD
+496 VPAPA

-524 APPATGCAPAPIAN
+524 APPANGCAPAPIAN

-645 TMTELRD
+645 TMTELCD

>member
-1 MSAVNAVRAATQ
+1 MSAVNAVSAAIQ

-176 AAIPAIGGQV
+176 AAIPAIGGQI

-200 PGPVQINVRFR
+200 PGPVQVNVRFR
-211 PPLAGPS
+211 PPLAGLS
-218 MGQSKRSAPRPA
+218 TGRLGRSAPRPA
-230 SALSASSVPPAPS
+230 PAP
-243 APLVPSASAD
+243 PGLPGLPGVPGQSASAG
-253 TPPAP
+253 PA
-258 AISAAPAA
+258 AAPASASGA
-266 PVASP
+266 PSGAPAAVPAASP
-271 DGAPSESRR
+271 DGAPPQPRR
-280 PRNGVCGLVVVGDTA
+280 PRSGACGLVVVGDTA
-295 DDLGRLG
+295 DDLGHLG
-302 RALAEHLDWPLL
+302 RALAEHLNWPLL

-321 RGGPQALVRYAELLG
+321 RGGPQALVHYAELLG
-336 TPEGAELSGR
+336 APAGAELSGR
-346 AQRIVVLGHPS
+346 AERIVALGHPS
-357 LTRSVTALLARTDP
+357 LTRSVTALLARRDP
-371 SIDVLTSTARWTDVA
+371 PIDVLTSTARWTDVA

-391 VHAVGAVESVETAET
+391 VHAVGASEASEAMASVEATED
-406 AEAAEPT
+406 AEAAEP
-413 EPAGPTEAAASRKWD
+413 EAAGARSWD

-441 PPSWTDAWREAQG
+441 PPSWMDAWREAEH

-475 YASCHSCRGPRNARD
+475 YTSCQSCYGSGNARG
-490 AEGSRH
+490 AG
-496 VDASFAPVAPALD
+496 VPAPA

-524 APPATGCAPAPIAN
+524 APPANGCAPAPIAN

>member
-1 MSAVNAVRAATQ
+1 MSAVNAVSAATQ

-109 TAVANLHPAVL
+109 TAVASLHPAVL

-218 MGQSKRSAPRPA
+218 PGRLGRSAPRPA
-230 SALSASSVPPAPS
+230 PAPPGLS
-243 APLVPSASAD
+243 GLPGQSASAG
-253 TPPAP
+253 PAAVPAP
-258 AISAAPAA
+258 ASGTPAAAPA
-266 PVASP
+266 ASP
-271 DGAPSESRR
+271 DGAPPQPRR
-280 PRNGVCGLVVVGDTA
+280 PRSGACGLVVVGDTA
-295 DDLGRLG
+295 DDLGHLG
-302 RALAEHLDWPLL
+302 RALAEHLNWPLL

-336 TPEGAELSGR
+336 APAGAELSGR
-346 AQRIVVLGHPS
+346 AERIVVLGHPS
-357 LTRSVTALLARTDP
+357 LTRSVTALLARRDP
-371 SIDVLTSTARWTDVA
+371 PIDVLTSTARWTDVA

-475 YASCHSCRGPRNARD
+475 YTSCQSCYGSGNARG
-490 AEGSRH
+490 AG
-496 VDASFAPVAPALD
+496 VPAPA

-524 APPATGCAPAPIAN
+524 APPANGCAPAPIAN